1 MTPKKASIKIKE
13 LLDALPR
20 RKTNK
25 EKLGDV
31 AFIKILLE
39 IIEEP
44 IKKRKDNEAALAKK
58 KQIIKKALKQ
68 FINDLDKIF
77 SEHEELGDTDV
88 RERLTIAVHKSFILQ
103 QSDYMV
109 PSTFGMFSDE
119 GNKKVLTAVQRF
131 LAHPEVTAASKL
143 LKSWDDRLGAFQD
156 NGGCYEFLYK

>member
-58 KQIIKKALKQ
+58 KQIIKKK
-68 FINDLDKIF
+68 
-77 SEHEELGDTDV
+77 
-88 RERLTIAVHKSFILQ
+88 
-103 QSDYMV
+103 
-109 PSTFGMFSDE
+109 
-119 GNKKVLTAVQRF
+119 F
-131 LAHPEVTAASKL
+131 LSCART
-143 LKSWDDRLGAFQD
+143 
-156 NGGCYEFLYK
+156 